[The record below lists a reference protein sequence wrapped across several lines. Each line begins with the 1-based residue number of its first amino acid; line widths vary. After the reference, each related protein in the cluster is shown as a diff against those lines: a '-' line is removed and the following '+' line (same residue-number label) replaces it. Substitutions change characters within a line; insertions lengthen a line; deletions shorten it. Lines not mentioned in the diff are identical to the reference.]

1 MRTTDSTAPFWGATK
16 TVMWQSEM
24 SDVSFFFSINFYDQ
38 FVDKVLVTSTT
49 PSFEIRAVGESS

>member
-1 MRTTDSTAPFWGATK
+1 MRTTDSTAPFWGAMK

-49 PSFEIRAVGESS
+49 P